1 MQCSRSLNKL
11 KEVIAVATVLAT
23 ISCLVPESAQAI
35 QLKFSG
41 SPNAGDELDFF
52 LNTSVK
58 GENSIFKEAIQEVTY
73 KCKPESTAGCPK
85 DLWGK
90 ELIFKSGDLKAKIS
104 KKSEN
109 TVKYDTVLA
118 ENSNF
123 LRIVIRV
130 TSDAQTANSLL
141 TSLEPLISLKEKNF
155 DVAAVVAHNEGGLEI
170 FDGAFGNPF
179 KVTQVPDPDF
189 TSSLLGAG
197 AIGTVLLLNRIGHS
211 GKLAKSRL
219 TRSE

>member
-1 MQCSRSLNKL
+1 MDFSMGLNNL
-11 KEVIAVATVLAT
+11 KKIMAVATVLAT

-41 SPNAGDELDFF
+41 SPNAIDELDFF
-52 LNTSVK
+52 INTSVK

-73 KCKPESTAGCPK
+73 KCKTESTAGCPE
-85 DLWGK
+85 DLLGK
-90 ELIFKSGDLKAKIS
+90 ELLFKSGDLKAFEI
-104 KKSEN
+104 SEN
-109 TVKYDTVLA
+109 TVQYDTVLS

-141 TSLEPLISLKEKNF
+141 TSLEPLISLKEENF
-155 DVAAVVAHNEGGLEI
+155 EVAAVVAHNEGGLVI
-170 FDGAFGNPF
+170 GDGAFGNPF
-179 KVTQVPDPDF
+179 KLTQVPEPDA
-189 TSSLLGAG
+189 TSSILGAG
-197 AIGTVLLLNRIGHS
+197 AIGTVLLLKRIGHS

>member
-1 MQCSRSLNKL
+1 MGLNNL
-11 KEVIAVATVLAT
+11 KKIMAVATVLGT

-41 SPNAGDELDFF
+41 SPNARDELDFF
-52 LNTSVK
+52 INTSVK

-73 KCKPESTAGCPK
+73 KCKKDSTAGCPA
-85 DLWGK
+85 DLSQVEK
-90 ELIFKSGDLKAKIS
+90 ELIFKLGDLKAFEIS
-104 KKSEN
+104 KN
-109 TVKYDTVLA
+109 TVQYDTMFS

-141 TSLEPLISLKEKNF
+141 TSLESLISLKEENF
-155 DVAAVVAHNEGGLEI
+155 KVAAVVAHNKKELKI
-170 FDGAFGNPF
+170 DDQAFGNSF

-197 AIGTVLLLNRIGHS
+197 AIGTVLLLKRIGHS

>member
-1 MQCSRSLNKL
+1 MDFSMGLNNL
-11 KEVIAVATVLAT
+11 KKIMAVATVLAT

-52 LNTSVK
+52 INTSVK
-58 GENSIFKEAIQEVTY
+58 GENSIFQEAIQEVTY
-73 KCKPESTAGCPK
+73 KCKPESTAGCPE
-85 DLWGK
+85 DLGGK
-90 ELIFKSGDLKAKIS
+90 ELLFKSGDLKAFEI
-104 KKSEN
+104 SEN
-109 TVKYDTVLA
+109 TVQYDTVLS

-130 TSDAQTANSLL
+130 TADAQTANLLL
-141 TSLEPLISLKEKNF
+141 TSLEPLISLKQENF
-155 DVAAVVAHNEGGLEI
+155 QVAAVVAHNERGLEI
-170 FDGAFGNPF
+170 RDQAFRPF
-179 KVTQVPDPDF
+179 KVTQVPEPDF

-197 AIGTVLLLNRIGHS
+197 AIGTVLLLKRIGHS